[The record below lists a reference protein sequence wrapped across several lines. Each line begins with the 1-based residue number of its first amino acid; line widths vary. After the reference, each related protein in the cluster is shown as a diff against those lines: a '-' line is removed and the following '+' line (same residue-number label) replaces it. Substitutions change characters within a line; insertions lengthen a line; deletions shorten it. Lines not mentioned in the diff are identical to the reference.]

1 MENIPGLEVTNVALQ
16 NAANSADGNS
26 TNSNSL
32 SSRRSRPSYVNEL

>member
-16 NAANSADGNS
+16 NAANSADGKS

-32 SSRRSRPSYVNEL
+32 SSRRSRQNYVK